1 MNELF
6 YEPTEHNH
14 LQDVINMFTMR
25 ICPMGTQRT
34 YQHFDKVNTWTSKEF
49 TNSDVI
55 SIVIGKNIVNL
66 SIPKWQDINNGENS
80 ALEK

>member
-1 MNELF
+1 
-6 YEPTEHNH
+6 
-14 LQDVINMFTMR
+14 
-25 ICPMGTQRT
+25 MGTQRT